1 MEQNNKIKFVN
12 YYYTFKEM
20 IDSMSKTIDNINNIV
35 KGQTELV
42 EYLNKSEKKNDF
54 KEFIAQLEESNKEYE
69 KQLPI
74 LQYRLDLA
82 MQIDKEELNSNDRL
96 RFMSMLFEIFGL
108 CNKEAKSLEERIA
121 NQEEVSEVEIS
132 NKGE

>member
-20 IDSMSKTIDNINNIV
+20 IDSISKTIDNINNIV

-54 KEFIAQLEESNKEYE
+54 KDFIVQLEESNKEYE

-82 MQIDKEELNSNDRL
+82 MQMDREELNSNDRL

-121 NQEEVSEVEIS
+121 NQEEISEVEIS